1 MIERIA
7 LHEYQTTTIRLTPE
21 DYHELQRDLGKQ
33 VTVIPSLQ
41 AGWFDLNPG
50 PFVGVVRLPSGLTL
64 DLLPKVP
71 LYNVMWMIAEVERL
85 EGINFLILDRNVQIN
100 TFGDILEPIAS
111 AFVAMVEHLVDR
123 GLYRTYIEVEENLT
137 AIRGRI
143 DFREDL
149 TRNVVLRHRTWCRF
163 TEFSW
168 DVPENQV
175 IRQVLRKLAGWG
187 FSTRLT
193 GRLISLD
200 RQLEDVQPGNL
211 RPHDIDRFQYSR
223 QSEHYRPIHRFCR
236 LFLDGFSLSEQIG
249 ESPFD
254 GFVMNMNVLFEQ
266 FVSMKLQHNLAG
278 YRQSWRLDRQSQFAL
293 FQAQPLQIR
302 PDLLLL
308 HHGKP
313 ILVADT
319 KYKRVTGADGSSS
332 DYYQMIA
339 YCAVLGLDTA
349 LLIYPRHLCEIDQ
362 QLIVR
367 GAGMHI
373 HEVSIDLRESREA
386 IEAGFTDLA
395 ARMVGMSSPLAPT
408 MRLVS

>member
-1 MIERIA
+1 MMARLA
-7 LHEYQTTTIRLTPE
+7 LHEYQTTTLRLTPE
-21 DYHELQRDLGKQ
+21 DYTELQRDLGKQ
-33 VTVIPSLQ
+33 LTVVPSLQ
-41 AGWFDLNPG
+41 RGWFDINPG

-71 LYNVMWMIAEVERL
+71 LFNVMWMIAEVERL
-85 EGINFLILDRNVQIN
+85 EDINYAQLERTAQVN
-100 TFGDILEPIAS
+100 TFDDILEPIAN

-123 GLYRTYIEVEENLT
+123 GLYRTYIEVEDNLS

-149 TRNVVLRHRTWCRF
+149 NRNVVLRHRTYCRF

-175 IRQVLRKLAGWG
+175 IRQVVVKLAGWG
-187 FSTRLT
+187 FSSRLT

-200 RQLEDVQPGNL
+200 RQMEDVHPGNL

-236 LFLDGFSLSEQIG
+236 LFLNGFSLSEQIG

-266 FVSMKLQHNLAG
+266 FVSMKLQHNLAV
-278 YRQSWRLDRQSQFAL
+278 YRQRWHLDRQSRFAL
-293 FQAQPLQIR
+293 FERQSLTIR
-302 PDLLLL
+302 PDLLLR
-308 HHGKP
+308 HNGMP
-313 ILVADT
+313 VLVADT
-319 KYKRVTGADGSSS
+319 KYKRASGADGNSG

-339 YCAVLGLDTA
+339 YCSVLKLETA
-349 LLIYPRHLCEIDQ
+349 LLIYPRHLGEIDQ
-362 QLIVR
+362 QLAVR
-367 GAGMHI
+367 GAGMQV
-373 HEVSIDLRESREA
+373 HEVSIDLRESRQA
-386 IEAGFTDLA
+386 IEAGLA
-395 ARMVGMSSPLAPT
+395 TLANRMVAKGLAGISA
-408 MRLVS
+408 LAGA